1 MQLPLTHS
9 SSVKMLLEEVTA
21 MKKEYIEPQMEIKKI
36 SFEDILTTSGDIPT
50 TPPEGDQPD
59 IWE

>member
-1 MQLPLTHS
+1 
-9 SSVKMLLEEVTA
+9 

-36 SFEDILTTSGDIPT
+36 SFEDILTTSLTTSGDIPT
-50 TPPEGDQPD
+50 TAPEGDQSDID